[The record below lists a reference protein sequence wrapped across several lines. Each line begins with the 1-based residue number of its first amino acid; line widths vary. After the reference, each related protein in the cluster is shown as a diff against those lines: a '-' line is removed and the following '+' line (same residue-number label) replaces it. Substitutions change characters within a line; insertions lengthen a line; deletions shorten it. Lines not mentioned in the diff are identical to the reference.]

1 MYEVNPEDGAGN
13 EFTILKSFKNELK
26 KVHFKILRVT
36 KNLELLGNLVKTEP
50 ILWNLVKILEIWV
63 HNTCTIS
70 LCSPSTKI
78 DEEIGS
84 SNDVLVAIGICSN

>member
-50 ILWNLVKILEIWV
+50 ILWNLVKILEIWDD
-63 HNTCTIS
+63 HTSATIF
-70 LCSPSTKI
+70 LSPSAEI
-78 DEEIGS
+78 DE
-84 SNDVLVAIGICSN
+84 